1 MNKHFSARYDY
12 RPTSKPITVR
22 KDAPD
27 TLRNA
32 IVLLAQK
39 ANMPPYELREVV
51 CNVLLVRPDTENY
64 WSDGPILHEVECLL
78 ENAHWYKIYEVAEA
92 IYVALQNGDSQIT
105 YSLDP
110 AEFECRLNEFLVE
123 NGIGWELQ
131 EGKFIHRG
139 ADVFTRS
146 TQEVPRILEENGFQ
160 NAANEIREA
169 LQDISRIPQPDI
181 TGSLQHV
188 MAALEATARE
198 VTGKPKPTLGSL
210 ISELNLPSPLDKAT
224 HKLWGYASNQ
234 ARHGS
239 EQRTIDRTEAEL
251 VVTVAG
257 ALCAFISQREF
268 SVNTTET

>member
-1 MNKHFSARYDY
+1 MDKHFSARHGY
-12 RPTSKPITVR
+12 RPTSTPITVR
-22 KDAPD
+22 EDAPD

-78 ENAHWYKIYEVAEA
+78 ENAPWYRIYEVAEA
-92 IYVALQNGDSQIT
+92 IYVALQNSDSQTT
-105 YSLDP
+105 YSLD
-110 AEFECRLNEFLVE
+110 ATEFECRLNESLVE
-123 NGIGWELQ
+123 NGIDWKLQ
-131 EGKFIHRG
+131 EGKFIHKG
-139 ADVFTRS
+139 VDVFNRI

-160 NAANEIREA
+160 HAANEIREA

-257 ALCAFISQREF
+257 ALCAFISQRE
-268 SVNTTET
+268 SSANTPET

>member
-1 MNKHFSARYDY
+1 MNKHFSARHGY

-22 KDAPD
+22 EAAP
-27 TLRNA
+27 TSLREA
-32 IVLLAQK
+32 IVSLVQNAK
-39 ANMPPYELREVV
+39 MPPYELREVV

-78 ENAHWYKIYEVAEA
+78 ENAQWYKIYEVAEA
-92 IYVALQNGDSQIT
+92 IYVALQNGDSQTT
-105 YSLDP
+105 YSLDA

-123 NGIGWELQ
+123 NGIGWKLQ

-139 ADVFTRS
+139 SDVFTRS

-160 NAANEIREA
+160 HAANEIREA
-169 LQDISRIPQPDI
+169 LQDISRIPNPDI
-181 TGSLQHV
+181 TGAVQHV
-188 MAALEATARE
+188 MAAFEATARE
-198 VTGKPKPTLGSL
+198 ITGKPKRTLGSL
-210 ISELNLPSPLDKAT
+210 IPELNLPSPLDKAT

-257 ALCAFISQREF
+257 ALCAFISQRE
-268 SVNTTET
+268 SSANTPET